1 MQTIEEDFIE
11 DLLMTTNHHYIMF
24 FTNTGRC
31 YRLKAYEIPEAGRT
45 ARGTAIVNLLQLQPG
60 EKVTATIPMKEIDNE
75 KYLMM
80 ATKNGMVKK
89 TRMEEYTNM
98 RKTGLQA
105 ILLREDDELIE
116 VKVTDD
122 TEDIFL
128 ATKYG
133 LSIRFKESDVRI
145 TGRVSYG
152 VIGMKLDPGD
162 QVIGMQME
170 SQGEYMLVASEKG
183 YGKRTRI
190 SEFKS
195 QLRNGRGLLCLSLIH
210 I

>member
-1 MQTIEEDFIE
+1 
-11 DLLMTTNHHYIMF
+11 
-24 FTNTGRC
+24 
-31 YRLKAYEIPEAGRT
+31 
-45 ARGTAIVNLLQLQPG
+45 
-60 EKVTATIPMKEIDNE
+60 MKEIDNE

-162 QVIGMQME
+162 
-170 SQGEYMLVASEKG
+170 
-183 YGKRTRI
+183 
-190 SEFKS
+190 
-195 QLRNGRGLLCLSLIH
+195 
-210 I
+210 